1 MAVALCV
8 SSTGPFN
15 TLSAFLFLPE
25 KLLKIIA
32 IQLYTGDYRTPVTS
46 GSAHGRGG
54 ETQLVSSRQRLL
66 LLTATT
72 DFKRSHGLPAVGH
85 AMFIRY
91 MERHGNRRRSEKRRA

>member
-32 IQLYTGDYRTPVTS
+32 IQLYTGDYRTSVP
-46 GSAHGRGG
+46 SAHGRGG